1 MLKVST
7 YDNLTIIAFH
17 EEKIVNEL
25 FIYDQIKE

>member
-7 YDNLTIIAFH
+7 YDNLTFIAFH
-17 EEKIVNEL
+17 EKKIVNEL